1 MIRRLIPAIGLFCAL
16 CSGCHA
22 GKQSQQAQTAAPSYK
37 VYRLRGKVVAGNPT
51 TGEVTVAHEAI
62 PGFMDAMTMPYK
74 LKDPSILSELHPG
87 DVFTADLLVSQDAD
101 ADVLLGIFGFLA
113 ISPSEARRK
122 LFMHINVTIGLVAFL
137 GGAAEAVRGY
147 MHAASAGLQPDMIA
161 LASKV
166 TMAGL
171 MLVYVVLCVRSFVAA
186 RRGGKV

>member
-1 MIRRLIPAIGLFCAL
+1 MAKITLVFAGLLVALGLAGYVGTGSQHPTALIPA
-16 CSGCHA
+16 
-22 GKQSQQAQTAAPSYK
+22 
-37 VYRLRGKVVAGNPT
+37 
-51 TGEVTVAHEAI
+51 
-62 PGFMDAMTMPYK
+62 GF
-74 LKDPSILSELHPG
+74 G
-87 DVFTADLLVSQDAD
+87 
-101 ADVLLGIFGFLA
+101 VLLGIFGFLA